1 MFDYLAKPF
10 DWFWELISL
19 ILHSFLNP
27 NVVLTVAIAF
37 MIYYFWRSIRRFL
50 KKINPVANDLDKANG
65 VLDCKEKNRERY
77 FYDNYDEISKKLE
90 TIPMMSHHWQEFK
103 EHLILPTDDEATEL
117 KAEELKI
124 RNSLPPSYF
133 FSEEKFIERP
143 IDLRYVDAVPG
154 KLVAMGVLF
163 TFVGL
168 SIGIASATHTLGG
181 LEGALDTPELN
192 KTLMMLLK
200 GASLAFISSVAGILL
215 SLGFSWIEK
224 RKIKNV
230 KKSLNS
236 FVDNLEKCLSLIT
249 SEQIHLEIRDATYEQ
264 NKKLDGFSNELV
276 IALGNAV
283 SKPLDENFSK
293 MADNI
298 AELKNI
304 QQDFSDKLMNTLVDK
319 MSGSISSQAQQ
330 HQQQA
335 KETFD
340 NVIRALTQQAEA
352 MANSQNEM
360 AASSQQLLKDINN
373 NNKNNQEQMQHQLK
387 DMLDKLGNETINAAA
402 ELQKNIA
409 SSSRQMGQEM
419 RDAFGNVVASMNK
432 QQQEINN
439 SIQNITDS
447 ISNGADKMNQAIASF
462 EKLLA
467 TSNDNIKDNHNIQ
480 AAYQDIIERQQ
491 DVVAKFAAIS
501 QAMDNTNTHM
511 SEASQQNKE
520 AASAFREAAEQVKT
534 STQKTSDIWQ
544 AYDQKFKDTDESMNK
559 NFNHF
564 EKYTNQFQQ
573 MIEQHVIAL
582 TKEFEKAISLLGE
595 QIEEL
600 ADAMG
605 DKKQR

>member
-1 MFDYLAKPF
+1 MLKFFTNPIDG
-10 DWFWELISL
+10 FWDGVSNLS
-19 ILHSFLNP
+19 HSAVNP
-27 NVVLTVAIAF
+27 NVVLTIAIGF
-37 MIYYFWRSIRRFL
+37 MLYYFGRSILRFW
-50 KKINPVANDLDKANG
+50 KKINPVANDLAKANE
-65 VLDCKEKNRERY
+65 VLDCQEENHEQY
-77 FYDNYDEISKKLE
+77 FYEKYEEISAQLE
-90 TIPMMSHHWQEFK
+90 KIPTMSHHWLEFK
-103 EHLILPTDDEATEL
+103 EHLILPTDDEATKL

-124 RNSLPPSYF
+124 KNSLPPSYF

-192 KTLMMLLK
+192 KTLMLLLK

-215 SLGFSWIEK
+215 SLVFSWVEK

-249 SEQIHLEIRDATYEQ
+249 SEQIHLEIRDATNEQ
-264 NKKLDGFSNELV
+264 NKKLDGFSNELA
-276 IALGNAV
+276 ISLGNAI
-283 SKPLDENFSK
+283 SKPLDENFNK

-319 MSGSISSQAQQ
+319 MSGNISSQAQQ
-330 HQQQA
+330 NQQQA
-335 KETFD
+335 AETFAG
-340 NVIRALTQQAEA
+340 VQQALAQQAEA
-352 MANSQNEM
+352 MSNSQKEM
-360 AASSQQLLKDINN
+360 LSSSQQLLKDINN
-373 NNKNNQEQMQHQLK
+373 NNKSNQEQMQHQLNN
-387 DMLDKLGNETINAAA
+387 MLDKLGSETINTAA
-402 ELQKNIA
+402 EMQKNIA
-409 SSSRQMGQEM
+409 SSSRQMGQELQ
-419 RDAFGNVVASMNK
+419 DAFGNVIANMNK

-439 SIQNITDS
+439 SIQNITDN
-447 ISNGADKMNQAIASF
+447 ITDGADKMNAAIASF

-480 AAYQDIIERQQ
+480 AAYKEIVKHQQDI
-491 DVVAKFAAIS
+491 VAKFSAIS

-511 SEASQQNKE
+511 SEASQQNKA
-520 AASAFREAAEQVKT
+520 AASAFQDSADRVNSLVQGM
-534 STQKTSDIWQ
+534 STMWQ
-544 AYDQKFKDTDESMNK
+544 EYDQKFKDTDETMSK

-573 MIEQHVIAL
+573 TIEQHVNAL

-595 QIEEL
+595 QVEEF

-605 DKKQR
+605 DKKQ